1 MMKTVNKDFMNQEF
15 AVTESGIVIVKKR
28 IIAVKENILMNT
40 ANNVELIIPSKRII
54 RSSLTLQ
61 HLEGGNNYGK

>member
-1 MMKTVNKDFMNQEF
+1 MKTINKDFMNREVS
-15 AVTESGIVIVKKR
+15 VTESGLVIVKKR
-28 IIAVKENILMNT
+28 IIAVNDNILMNT
-40 ANNVELIIPSKRII
+40 AQKVELIIPSKKII

>member
-40 ANNVELIIPSKRII
+40 AKNVELFRA
-54 RSSLTLQ
+54 R
-61 HLEGGNNYGK
+61 G